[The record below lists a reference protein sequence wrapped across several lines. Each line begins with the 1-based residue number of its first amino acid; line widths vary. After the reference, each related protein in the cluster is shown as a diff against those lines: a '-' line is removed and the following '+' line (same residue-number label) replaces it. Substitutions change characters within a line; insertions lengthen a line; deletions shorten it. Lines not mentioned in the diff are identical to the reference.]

1 MDATQILKSRM
12 FPFRETILNYTL
24 LEVRNMNES
33 IQEGIWRRDLED
45 KGRSRDRLVGT
56 VNSDGHVVIYKIQF
70 GG

>member
-1 MDATQILKSRM
+1 
-12 FPFRETILNYTL
+12 
-24 LEVRNMNES
+24 MNES